1 MTSSGFPWTCG
12 TGKNPAY
19 KPVMSKRNPVVSGRA
34 ACCPQVQEALS
45 NGKSDVYCGPRS
57 RPGELWRAHDIAAFA
72 QRMFNICGST
82 FSQFLFVH
90 HRESFGKVDAAL
102 LHTTDLFFFFFF
114 FFFSKGHLAML
125 TQTTR
130 DRVLGYTVSCMNR
143 TLEAL

>member
-12 TGKNPAY
+12 MGKNRAY
-19 KPVMSKRNPVVSGRA
+19 KPVKSKRNPVVSVRA
-34 ACCPQVQEALS
+34 TCCPQVREALS
-45 NGKSDVYCGPRS
+45 NGKSNVYCGSRS

-102 LHTTDLFFFFFF
+102 LHTTDLS
-114 FFFSKGHLAML
+114 FSFSNGHLAML

-130 DRVLGYTVSCMNR
+130 DFVLGYTVSYMDR
-143 TLEAL
+143 TPEAL